1 MNIEVLKKYLLLKR
15 NPHMYDHGIFE
26 KIQSYS
32 EIHEI
37 EDKIKENDPTKSARF
52 IEANLYQK
60 IG

>member
-1 MNIEVLKKYLLLKR
+1 
-15 NPHMYDHGIFE
+15 MYDHGIFE